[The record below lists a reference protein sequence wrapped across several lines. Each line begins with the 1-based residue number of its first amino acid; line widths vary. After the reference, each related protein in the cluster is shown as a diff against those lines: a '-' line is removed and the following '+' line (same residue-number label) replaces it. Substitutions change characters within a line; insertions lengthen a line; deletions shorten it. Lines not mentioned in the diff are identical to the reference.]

1 MKKEH
6 TTKQQRHAL
15 QTKRAARNKR
25 KGKGTVWQSLSMVA
39 GEAAARLMY
48 RFADKHGLKVGTPS
62 KAAIRRELHSLSV
75 EELQS
80 LHGKLGGAELKEI

>member
-6 TTKQQRHAL
+6 TTKQQRHVL

-25 KGKGTVWQSLSMVA
+25 KGKGTVWQSLSMTA

-62 KAAIRRELHSLSV
+62 KASIRRELNSMGV
-75 EELQS
+75 AELQE
-80 LHGKLGGAELKEI
+80 LHANLQEK